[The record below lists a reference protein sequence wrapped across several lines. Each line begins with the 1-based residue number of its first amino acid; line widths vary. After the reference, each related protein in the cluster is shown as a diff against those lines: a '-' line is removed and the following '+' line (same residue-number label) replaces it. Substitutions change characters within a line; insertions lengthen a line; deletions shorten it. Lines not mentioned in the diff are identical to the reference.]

1 MMEFAEIIGYI
12 ATALIIGA
20 GMFFGD
26 KYKQL
31 KKLLKVI
38 VDAAEDDKITAEEVQ
53 EIVKT
58 GKKILE

>member
-1 MMEFAEIIGYI
+1 MELAEVIGYL
-12 ATALIIGA
+12 ATALITGSGI
-20 GMFFGD
+20 FFGD

-38 VDAAEDDKITAEEVQ
+38 LDAAEDDKITAEEVQ

-58 GKKILE
+58 GKKLLG